1 MSLVDRN
8 VNNTKGNIT
17 CNKDILLSVINLAAK
32 EIAGVSSLSNNFGS
46 AIKKWFSDNYYEGV
60 RISYDKQDNITVDV
74 YLNVFYGYNVAEI
87 AYRVQE
93 NIKNSLSGLIDV
105 KINKIN
111 IHVLGVEFPKDELV

>member
-93 NIKNSLSGLIDV
+93 NIKNSLSAMIDID
-105 KINKIN
+105 INRIN
-111 IHVLGVEFPKDELV
+111 VHVLDVEFPVEEE